1 MTKVHF
7 HQLQGSSEDTLLRAL
22 QLVCELANEAGKR
35 QHSVLIYCPDAK
47 LASQLEAL
55 LWQHIPS
62 SFLAH
67 SRAVDDHAPICIC
80 SGDEPGD
87 YHDMLINLDTETPS
101 WFGRFEHLAELI
113 YGDADSVQVKRER
126 FAHYKHLGYPLR
138 FSKVEN
144 LKGAPVLL

>member
-7 HQLQGSSEDTLLRAL
+7 HQLQGSSEDTIARAL

-35 QHSVLIYCPDAK
+35 RHSLLIYCRDTALVK
-47 LASQLEAL
+47 NLEAE

-67 SRAVDDHAPICIC
+67 STVADDNSPIYIC
-80 SGDEPGD
+80 SNDMSGD
-87 YHDMLINLDTETPS
+87 YHNMMINLDSETPD
-101 WFGRFEHLAELI
+101 WFSRFEHLAELI
-113 YGDADSVQVKRER
+113 YGDETQVQTKRER
-126 FAHYKHLGYPLR
+126 FAHYKHLGYPLG

>member
-7 HQLQGSSEDTLLRAL
+7 HQLQGSSEETIARAL
-22 QLVCELANEAGKR
+22 QLVCELANEAGKK
-35 QHSVLIYCPDAK
+35 QHRVLVYCRDSELLK
-47 LASQLEAL
+47 RLEQS

-67 SRAVDDHAPICIC
+67 STNADDQAPIYLC
-80 SGDEPGD
+80 SNEEPGD
-87 YHDMLINLDTETPS
+87 YHDMMINLDSHTPT
-101 WFGRFEHLAELI
+101 WFSRFEHLAELI
-113 YGDADSVQVKRER
+113 YGDETQIQTKRER
-126 FAHYKHLGYPLR
+126 FAHYKHLGYPLG

>member
-7 HQLQGSSEDTLLRAL
+7 HQLQGSSEETIVRAL

-35 QHSVLIYCPDAK
+35 QHSVLIYCRDAG
-47 LASQLEAL
+47 LAGQLESL

-67 SRAVDDHAPICIC
+67 STAADGSAPIYIC
-80 SGDEPGD
+80 SGEEPGD
-87 YHDMLINLDTETPS
+87 YHDMMINLDSDTPS
-101 WFGRFEHLAELI
+101 WFSRFEHLAELI
-113 YGDADSVQVKRER
+113 YGDETQVQTKRER
-126 FAHYKHLGYPLR
+126 FAHYKHLGYPLG

>member
-7 HQLQGSSEDTLLRAL
+7 HQVQGSSEDTLTRAL
-22 QLVCELANEAGKR
+22 QLVCELADEAGKR
-35 QHSVLIYCPDAK
+35 RHSVLVNCRDTE
-47 LASQLEAL
+47 QLKSLEQY

-67 SRAVDDHAPICIC
+67 STVADERAPIYLC
-80 SGDEPGD
+80 SGEEPGD
-87 YHDMLINLDTETPS
+87 YHDMMINLDSNTPS
-101 WFGRFEHLAELI
+101 WFSRFEHLAELI
-113 YGDADSVQVKRER
+113 YGDEAQVQTKRER
-126 FAHYKHLGYPLR
+126 FAHYKHMGYPLS

>member
-35 QHSVLIYCPDAK
+35 QHSVLIYCRDAE

-67 SRAVDDHAPICIC
+67 SSAVDACAPIYIC
-80 SGDEPGD
+80 NDDEPGD
-87 YHDMLINLDTETPS
+87 YHDMLINLDSETPS

-113 YGDADSVQVKRER
+113 YGDADRIQVKRER
-126 FAHYKHLGYPLR
+126 FAHYKHLGYPLS

-144 LKGAPVLL
+144 LKGAPILL